1 METLD
6 SMFTKRQLPDPDETF
21 RVEGDQANF
30 FLTSIRIFYKLGPS
44 ANETIGMPVAL
55 SDG

>member
-44 ANETIGMPVAL
+44 ANETIGMLVAL